1 MAVSNLGNTNTNTN
15 NTGSSNNSNF
25 TGVTPIQNI
34 GSNLRDANGVPHVL
48 TDMVAK
54 AKRKPYPTAMH
65 RDDVLMKLYRVLL
78 SKHKPSTVFVGDSGI
93 GKSAIVYE
101 FANRLA
107 NVDPLI
113 AQVLGDV
120 KLYELQLQSL
130 ISGKSIMGQMEE
142 TIDDVL
148 EFATSDPNI
157 ILFVDDI
164 STLLSSDKGSSA
176 SSTIASSF
184 MRPLSAG
191 ELRLI
196 GTATVQT
203 ARELHTNPALSR
215 QFSKIPVTELT
226 LDQTI
231 DVLQNVR
238 RKYMKLFPNIMVS
251 DEMLNYITTTANLK
265 LTTSVRP
272 DNAIT
277 LYDLVVTDLTV
288 ERTNQVIQNPTL
300 ASFGANVMH
309 HVKETHVQN
318 SLNRLYTIPDASV
331 GSSYEVERRLHAN
344 IKGQDHAIN
353 DVIDAVKRL
362 QLDLVPREKPTSF
375 LLGGLTGTGKTETA
389 KQLASALFGSS
400 DNMIYLDMT
409 SYAHSSTISRI
420 IGAED
425 GYVGSNSKR
434 PLIFESLETNP
445 YQVIVLDE
453 FEKADIE
460 VQRLF
465 MQVLDEG
472 RLETARGVTI
482 NFKNAIV
489 MATTNAG
496 VQELAKNSIGFSE
509 NTTDLANVSRERIME
524 ALSKDFPIELLN
536 RFEHVIGYRAI
547 DRSVY
552 AEILCIKYNKLVR
565 QIMDSTRRYNITPAT
580 IDVENPPNF
589 LQHLVDTSYN
599 PQLNGRPAERTVR
612 RFIETMLLE
621 ANGALQVDIEQLFAN
636 TQAQN
641 TVSVPV
647 PVTATNDEADM

>member
-1 MAVSNLGNTNTNTN
+1 MAVSNLGNTNN
-15 NTGSSNNSNF
+15 NTTNKGGINNA
-25 TGVTPIQNI
+25 TPIQNI
-34 GSNLRDANGVPHVL
+34 GSDLRDVNGVPHVL
-48 TDMVAK
+48 TDMVAR
-54 AKRKPYPTAMH
+54 AKRKPYPRAMH
-65 RDDVLMKLYRVLL
+65 REDVLMKLYRVLL

-93 GKSAIVYE
+93 GKSAIAYE

-107 NVDPLI
+107 TNDPLV
-113 AQVLGDV
+113 AQLLGNV
-120 KLYELQLQSL
+120 KLYEMQLQSL
-130 ISGKSIMGQMEE
+130 VSGKSVMGQMEE
-142 TIDDVL
+142 TIDDVID
-148 EFATSDPNI
+148 FVTSDPNI
-157 ILFVDDI
+157 VLFVDDI
-164 STLLSSDKGSSA
+164 SGLLTSDSQRSTTA
-176 SSTIASSF
+176 TIASSF
-184 MRPLSAG
+184 SRPLSNG

-231 DVLQNVR
+231 DILQHIR
-238 RKYMKLFPNIMVS
+238 RKYTTLFPNIAVS
-251 DEMLNYITTTANLK
+251 DEMLDYIATTANLK
-265 LTTSVRP
+265 LTTTVRP
-272 DNAIT
+272 DNAIM

-288 ERTNQVIQNPTL
+288 ERTNQVIQNPQL
-300 ASFGANVMH
+300 ASFSGSVMH

-318 SLNRLYTIPDASV
+318 SLNRLYTINDSSI
-331 GSSYEVERRLHAN
+331 GSSYEVDRRLHAN

-389 KQLASALFGSS
+389 KQIASALFGSS

-409 SYAHSSTISRI
+409 SYAHPSTISRI

-547 DRSVY
+547 DRNVY

-565 QIMDSTRRYNITPAT
+565 QIVDSTRRYNITPAT

-621 ANGALQVDIEQLFAN
+621 ANGTLQVDIEQLFAN